1 MDSNK
6 VCFITCV
13 NDERLYE
20 ESLLYI
26 KQLHVPPEIKLE
38 FVAVRGAASLTQ
50 GYNQG
55 MKSSNAKYKVYLHQD
70 AFIVHRDFIVDIMKI
85 FRDDDAIGLIGL
97 AGNKMMPVSGRWW
110 DNDYQYGAICDS
122 SSGKMRSFRKAA
134 GPEPYREVQVVDGVI
149 MATQYDT
156 PWRDD
161 LFTGWHFYDI
171 AQCVEFKRAGY
182 KVTVPNQVNTWC
194 IHDSGTV
201 QLDDVY
207 EKYRNVFLDEYS
219 KDLFPLVSILIPTY
233 NRPHYF
239 QQALESALNQTYR
252 NIEII
257 VGDDSTNEETK
268 KVITPYLAK
277 YKNVCYYYHGKPL
290 GGSGNSNFKF
300 VYNQSKG
307 EYVNWLMDDDLCYP
321 DKISKMM
328 KYYLENPQVTVVTS
342 LRKRIDEYGNQIQGQ
357 QPSVLKKT
365 TIINGRQAAEYMMKS
380 LDNFIGEPTTVLIKK
395 SNFSVLYGENS
406 GRFAVY
412 QNVIFCMLSDMIT
425 WLEFCR
431 KGDVAFIAEEL
442 SAFRVHSGQKT
453 WFPLVRISLCMDYFE
468 FISLAYLKNDYI
480 KSKEE
485 YEEYCR
491 LWLEGYNHEGIL
503 AELQTVENA
512 AEDSQREN
520 GDLYLQSRKY
530 RQFYQ
535 LVQAGLYEEA
545 FNEFVC
551 RKLELYQPY
560 AELKNFCIKDK
571 KTSFWKRK

>member
-277 YKNVCYYYHGKPL
+277 YKNICYYYHGKSL
-290 GGSGNSNFKF
+290 GGGGGYNFRF
-300 VYNQSKG
+300 VYDKAQG
-307 EYVNWLMDDDLCYP
+307 QYVNWLMDDDLFHP
-321 DKISKMM
+321 DKISRMM
-328 KYYLENPQVTVVTS
+328 KYYLENPTVTLVS
-342 LRKRIDEYGNQIQGQ
+342 SCRNC
-357 QPSVLKKT
+357 
-365 TIINGRQAAEYMMKS
+365 INENGEKICKLPEVDFVKDAVIEGKVIAKYMMDTV
-380 LDNFIGEPTTVLIKK
+380 DNFIGEPTTVLI
-395 SNFSVLYGENS
+395 NRDLFSTAYGATKASFGKYASFPFE
-406 GRFAVY
+406 G
-412 QNVIFCMLSDMIT
+412 LSDMMT
-425 WLEFCR
+425 WMEFAQ
-431 KGDVAFIAEEL
+431 KGDIAFISDEL
-442 SAFRVHSGQKT
+442 SSFRKHPGQKT
-453 WFPLVRISLCMDYFE
+453 WNPTIGISMCVDYFN
-468 FISLAYLKNDYI
+468 FITLTYLKNEYI
-480 KSKEE
+480 KTEHE
-485 YEEYCR
+485 YQKYCK
-491 LWLEGYNHEGIL
+491 LWLKAYNHTHVWNCTKATEVEADEYFSWL
-503 AELQTVENA
+503 ADYYKKIFRLIEN
-512 AEDSQREN
+512 QN
-520 GDLYLQSRKY
+520 YK
-530 RQFYQ
+530 
-535 LVQAGLYEEA
+535 VA
-545 FNEFVC
+545 FNEFIC
-551 RKLELYQPY
+551 MHIASYSPYKALE
-560 AELKNFCIKDK
+560 KFCIKRNGLWERANDK
-571 KTSFWKRK
+571 DVKS